1 MSEKTK
7 NSWDKISFIQRLK
20 NVKHLE
26 LIIIAIFVVVLG
38 VIFLSSSNAKKEITG
53 LNEAS
58 LEEYATYLENKLE
71 TVIKQIKGV
80 GSAYAML
87 TFDGRITYEYAKEKE
102 EVTTSNSV
110 GGGTNSKTTTNEKV
124 IVVTQNGKSGPLIV
138 KEIYPDISGVVI
150 VASGAESVDVRLNI
164 ISAVETVLGVSA
176 NKIQVLSG
184 KN

>member
-26 LIIIAIFVVVLG
+26 IIVIAIFIIVLG
-38 VIFLSSSNAKKEITG
+38 VVFISSSNTKEEASN

-71 TVIKQIKGV
+71 AVIKQIKGV
-80 GSAYAML
+80 GSACAML
-87 TFDGRITYEYAKEKE
+87 TFDGRITYEYAKESE

-124 IVVTQNGKSGPLIV
+124 IIVTQNGKSGPLVV
-138 KEIYPDISGVVI
+138 KEIYPNISGVVI
-150 VASGAESVDVRLNI
+150 VASGAESVEVRLNI
-164 ISAVETVLGVSA
+164 ISAVETVLGISA